1 MTSLDMTSMEI
12 KNRSINKIPKKK
24 VEWWEDYEESMTI
37 TEKVWV
43 DFQEIPKK
51 KSVFA
56 TQITAQVNKDKN
68 FKYTKDRRIRE
79 AIQDLL
85 TAKRIKMTGKSKV
98 NGRIVKL
105 YERI

>member
-1 MTSLDMTSMEI
+1 MISMEL
-12 KNRSINKIPKKK
+12 KNRSINKIPKKQ

-37 TEKVWV
+37 TEKVWGV
-43 DFQEIPKK
+43 FQEIPKK

-85 TAKRIKMTGKSKV
+85 TAKRIKLTGKSKI

-105 YERI
+105 YERV

>member
-1 MTSLDMTSMEI
+1 MISMEL
-12 KNRSINKIPKKK
+12 KNRSINKIPKKQ

-43 DFQEIPKK
+43 VYQEIPKK

-85 TAKRIKMTGKSKV
+85 TAKRIKLTGKSKI

-105 YERI
+105 YERV